1 MLADKLLS
9 SLQMLSVKTGRN
21 LFVLGD
27 GDLVSA
33 CELFPLLHCV
43 DCAAES
49 LDGLS
54 VIETKPARGT
64 HECVY

>member
-1 MLADKLLS
+1 
-9 SLQMLSVKTGRN
+9 MLSVKTRRN

-33 CELFPLLHCV
+33 CELFPLLHSV

-54 VIETKPARGT
+54 VIETKPARGAN
-64 HECVY
+64 ERVYRIVADNVH